1 MLQTPHTG
9 MFETVCLER
18 IQQFDDPI
26 IPDDE
31 EVCALDCLSGRLFC
45 VVMSCMVVYV
55 L

>member
-26 IPDDE
+26 IPDDDD
-31 EVCALDCLSGRLFC
+31 EVCVQSSY
-45 VVMSCMVVYV
+45 VVVRITMCSM
-55 L
+55 